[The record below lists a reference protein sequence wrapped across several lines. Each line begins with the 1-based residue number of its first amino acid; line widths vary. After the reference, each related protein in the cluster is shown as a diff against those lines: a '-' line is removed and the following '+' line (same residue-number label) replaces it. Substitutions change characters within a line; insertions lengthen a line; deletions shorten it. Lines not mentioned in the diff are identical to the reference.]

1 MWLKMETK
9 CNHVKIF
16 FISLNAASFID
27 KYNWCIAYE
36 LRSMCFL
43 VDTSFEN
50 PSSMARKLTQVLLQ
64 DRLFLIRNVLN
75 K

>member
-1 MWLKMETK
+1 
-9 CNHVKIF
+9 
-16 FISLNAASFID
+16 
-27 KYNWCIAYE
+27 
-36 LRSMCFL
+36 MCFL